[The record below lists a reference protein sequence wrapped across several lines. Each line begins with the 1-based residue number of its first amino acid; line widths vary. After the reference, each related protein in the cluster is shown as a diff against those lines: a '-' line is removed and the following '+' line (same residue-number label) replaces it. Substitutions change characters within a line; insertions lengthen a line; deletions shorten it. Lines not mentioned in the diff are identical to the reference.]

1 VIPNKEVRTVFYNFL
16 YPAFFNLTYCPTTE
30 KEAIRDL
37 VHSIAYPEFPS
48 LLEEFINKN
57 V

>member
-1 VIPNKEVRTVFYNFL
+1 VIPNKEVRTEFYDSL
-16 YPAFFNLTYCPTTE
+16 YPAFFNLTYCPMTE
-30 KEAIRDL
+30 KEVIQEL
-37 VHSIAYPEFPS
+37 VQSIAYPEFPS